1 MPSQL
6 RWMEQQW
13 WGRGW
18 LSRVLGAARKLG
30 SRSTATWMG
39 TMGCVSVLSMPEQGW
54 RERLRVPTV
63 DFGDRGTCVELLDPP
78 HKVLWQPLL
87 GWRGH

>member
-18 LSRVLGAARKLG
+18 LSWVLGAARKLG
-30 SRSTATWMG
+30 SWSTATWMEI
-39 TMGCVSVLSMPEQGW
+39 MGCISASSMPDKGW
-54 RERLRVPTV
+54 
-63 DFGDRGTCVELLDPP
+63 
-78 HKVLWQPLL
+78 
-87 GWRGH
+87 